1 MENQS
6 YMRNLK
12 MNLVVACKLLQG
24 KKKKR
29 IFKELEGS
37 NRWRIWW
44 NRSSSSTSFL
54 VSQTQ
59 SFHKLL
65 IPRRACSSCCCVNN
79 GLLVT
84 DMICRKPVFQTELD
98 PTIFASKVVRKS
110 QNLSATLYRADWL
123 LFLLW
128 VTISGFFVFLKQRF
142 DSFFVETSC
151 LNRDRTRFTD
161 WNRSVSLIWFWTI
174 VRLIWSMVQTKH
186 LTTDKN
192 QSRNHSIERFFEKKK
207 LWFFF
212 FRKFTSLQPSQ
223 VKGRKSR
230 SLQSG
235 FWQCS
240 PRSGNASVP
249 PPPIA
254 SSSSSSIS
262 YV

>member
-12 MNLVVACKLLQG
+12 EKLVVACKLLQG
-24 KKKKR
+24 KKR
-29 IFKELEGS
+29 ELIFIELKGS
-37 NRWRIWW
+37 NWWRIWW

-65 IPRRACSSCCCVNN
+65 IPRRACSPCCCINN

-84 DMICRKPVFQTELD
+84 DMICRKSVFQTELD

-110 QNLSATLYRADWL
+110 QNLSATLNRTDRL

-151 LNRDRTRFTD
+151 FNRYRTRFAD
-161 WNRSVSLIWFWTI
+161 WNRSASVIWFRTI

-186 LTTDKN
+186 LNTHKN
-192 QSRNHSIERFFEKKK
+192 QSRNHSIERFFEK
-207 LWFFF
+207 
-212 FRKFTSLQPSQ
+212 RNCREFTSLQPSQ

-254 SSSSSSIS
+254 SSSSSSSSIS